1 MARGFECTAAPLAGS
16 KLKFAHLSGR
26 TLQVKNMMA
35 LLPEVVFRMIF
46 LHVGSVYP
54 SGLAPSSAVYGLFK
68 AAGAWVRRHYLLRA
82 CDYGG
87 GDCRGHCVICGST
100 HVCVR
105 PKGHLGR
112 CVCFPC
118 YGRGVE
124 HWFPGLRLCSM
135 CHSAIRGVVVTTS
148 TYEFMHW
155 GCYRY
160 STPPSHSSDLLPEFH
175 SSCISFSR

>member
-1 MARGFECTAAPLAGS
+1 
-16 KLKFAHLSGR
+16 
-26 TLQVKNMMA
+26 MMA

-87 GDCRGHCVICGST
+87 GDCQGHCVICGST
-100 HVCVR
+100 LGSTTRRGRATKRRAVCVR

-175 SSCISFSR
+175 SLCIKN